1 MLSSLPAGTCTWAAA
16 AGGHGHGHAHFWN
29 GLPRGVVESPSLG
42 VFMKRVYVALRDMV
56 CEHGGDG
63 STAGLDDLMVF
74 SNFNDSMIR
83 SYTNSQKQL
92 TTARDKQ
99 QQKDLESCSDKRHLH
114 FKNRKNN
121 TN

>member
-29 GLPRGVVESPSLG
+29 RLSRGVVESPSLG
-42 VFMKRVYVALRDMV
+42 VFMKCVYVALRDMV

-63 STAGLDDLMVF
+63 LTAGLDDLTVF

-99 QQKDLESCSDKRHLH
+99 QQKDLESCSDKRL
-114 FKNRKNN
+114 FSL
-121 TN
+121 